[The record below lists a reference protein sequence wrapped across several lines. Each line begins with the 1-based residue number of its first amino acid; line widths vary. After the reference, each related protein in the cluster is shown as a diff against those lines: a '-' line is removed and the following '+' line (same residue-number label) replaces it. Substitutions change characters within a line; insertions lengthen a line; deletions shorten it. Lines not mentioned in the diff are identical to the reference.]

1 MEYKKFG
8 NTLIVRLDRG
18 EEIVERLLELA
29 RREHI
34 TLACVHGLG
43 AADQV
48 TVGVYFPAT
57 KEYKSNSFEGEYEI
71 ISLYG
76 TLTTQQGQ
84 PYGHFHMSIGD
95 EEGRVFGGHLNRAVI
110 SATCELVITLLD
122 GRVERVMDPEIGLN
136 LMTFE
141 A

>member
-1 MEYKKFG
+1 M
-8 NTLIVRLDRG
+8 
-18 EEIVERLLELA
+18 ERLLELA

-71 ISLYG
+71 ISLHG

-122 GRVERVMDPEIGLN
+122 GGQTGVVSRIIYTLVGLAGLWCVSLLFRRQN
-136 LMTFE
+136 HVGI
-141 A
+141 AD

>member
-71 ISLYG
+71 ISLHG

-110 SATCELVITLLD
+110 SATCEMAV
-122 GRVERVMDPEIGLN
+122 RVLPGAMDRAFSPEVGLN
-136 LMTFE
+136 LWKF
-141 A
+141 